1 MQSYASILYLR
12 LPSDFRIILRGR
24 DVTHHNIVNDMM
36 LETEMLYKPK
46 ISDNNSNVM
55 FPTFSI

>member
-12 LPSDFRIILRGR
+12 LPSDFRIILRGK
-24 DVTHHNIVNDMM
+24 DVTYHNIVNDMM